1 MESTTIFDLQT
12 PSGAHLEVHRY
23 RFGEPQDNTLRIAFV
38 AGIRG
43 DAPEGMRIAYRLME
57 SLKSVEHELQ
67 GVVDI
72 YPCVNPLAAEQ
83 GMRLWPSF
91 GIDQNRQFPGN
102 AQGHPPA
109 RLAHRLIQDLEGVDL
124 VIELRGGRPGFAE
137 VPQAMIRA
145 VNADNLL
152 TEGVTVLDVAR
163 QCNTSI
169 VWKRSAD
176 SKAKKTFGNQFSN
189 VIVLEGG
196 QGNRLTDE
204 VGEAFADGCLYL
216 LTRTTVLPEALLPFP
231 WMAMEDP
238 VIVNEEGV
246 CRARVSTAGLFFPSV
261 KLGDKVTAD
270 VPVGVVMHPRGSSVV
285 ETVYAPVS
293 GRVLALRNQPVV
305 SSGELVMRIQQE
317 QV

>member
-12 PSGAHLEVHRY
+12 PSGAQVEVRRY
-23 RFGEPQDNTLRIAFV
+23 RFGNPQEKGLRIAFV

-57 SLKSVEHELQ
+57 SLKAMEGALQ

-83 GMRLWPSF
+83 GSRLWPSF
-91 GIDQNRQFPGN
+91 DIDQNRQFPGN
-102 AQGHPPA
+102 PNGHPPA

-124 VIELRGGRPGFAE
+124 VVELRGGRPGFAE
-137 VPQAMIRA
+137 VPQAMIRS
-145 VNADNLL
+145 NSENNSLL
-152 TEGVTVLDVAR
+152 EGVSVLDVAR
-163 QCNTSI
+163 QCNTSV

-176 SKAKKTFGNQFSN
+176 SKAKKTFGNQFFN

-196 QGNRLTDE
+196 QGNRLTNE
-204 VGEAFADGCLYL
+204 VGEVFADGCLYL
-216 LTRTTVLPEALLPFP
+216 LTGTTVLPESMLPFP
-231 WMAMEDP
+231 WVAMEDP
-238 VIVNEEGV
+238 VVVDEDQV
-246 CRARVSTAGLFFPSV
+246 HRVRVSTAGLFFPSAT
-261 KLGDKVTAD
+261 LGDSVALGEQ
-270 VPVGVVMHPRGSSVV
+270 VGVVMHPRISSIV

-317 QV
+317 QI

>member
-12 PSGAHLEVHRY
+12 PSGAQVEVRRY
-23 RFGEPQDNTLRIAFV
+23 RFGNTQEKGLRIAFV

-57 SLKSVEHELQ
+57 SLKVMEKELH

-72 YPCVNPLAAEQ
+72 YPCINPLAAEQ
-83 GMRLWPSF
+83 GSRLWPSF
-91 GIDQNRQFPGN
+91 DIDQNRQFPGN
-102 AQGHPPA
+102 AHGHPPA

-124 VIELRGGRPGFAE
+124 VVELRGGRPGFAE
-137 VPQAMIRA
+137 IPQAMIRSSSA
-145 VNADNLL
+145 NNSL
-152 TEGVTVLDVAR
+152 TEGVSVLDVAR

-176 SKAKKTFGNQFSN
+176 PKAKKTFGNQFSN

-196 QGNRLTDE
+196 QGNRLTNE
-204 VGEAFADGCLYL
+204 VGEVFADGCLYL
-216 LTRTTVLPEALLPFP
+216 LTRTTVLPESLLPFP

-238 VIVNEEGV
+238 VVVDEDKV
-246 CRARVSTAGLFFPSV
+246 HRVRVSTAGLFFPSA
-261 KLGDKVTAD
+261 KLAGTVS
-270 VPVGVVMHPRGSSVV
+270 VGEQVGVVMHPRVSSIV

-317 QV
+317 QT